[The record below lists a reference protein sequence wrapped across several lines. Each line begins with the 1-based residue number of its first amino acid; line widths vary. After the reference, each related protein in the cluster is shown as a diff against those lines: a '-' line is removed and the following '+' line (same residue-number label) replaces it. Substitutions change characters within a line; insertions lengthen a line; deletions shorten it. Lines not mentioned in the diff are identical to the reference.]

1 MNGLTPKEE
10 LVERQKNRDH
20 AALLAKRTM
29 IAGVVGGLLALAG
42 GMGKDVIETL
52 KSKEEKP
59 VYVLQVINGP
69 IAQSTRAGI
78 VRFDSKKGATWYARE
93 NAKGDLEWVLIGDSS
108 SAAAATSPAATP
120 ASSSDSAQKSGKQ

>member
-10 LVERQKNRDH
+10 LEERQKNRDH

-29 IAGVVGGLLALAG
+29 IAGVVGGLFALAG
-42 GMGKDVIETL
+42 GVGKDAIETL

-59 VYVLQVINGP
+59 AYALQVVNGP
-69 IAQSTRAGI
+69 IAQGTRAGV

-108 SAAAATSPAATP
+108 AAAATNPTATP
-120 ASSSDSAQKSGKQ
+120 ASPSDSTQKSGKQ